1 MRLPDFRLRRLRVP
15 RDPGEPTGRWRWPPG
30 LRPRLPRPA
39 QVRASLRHNTGLKV
53 IALLLASFLWY
64 SINALERDAERI
76 IEIPVSIRRTPPDL
90 IVTTPPNKPV
100 MVTLRGPR
108 TILDGVDEGK
118 ARLVVDLSGA
128 GPGETRVE
136 LNDSMLTPDMP
147 RRLKVLRMQP
157 ARLKVKVEPLAKKR
171 LPVRLNLAG
180 SPALGYRITGSSITP
195 DHVEVSGPR
204 SKVDGLTEIAT
215 ESVSLH
221 GLAKPLER
229 GVPLEWV
236 ADYVSV
242 VPDRVRVGVQFEEEV
257 VTREFRS
264 VRVHVLNAEGARP
277 ERATVDIT
285 VSAPQRLLHN
295 YKLSGQVATVDAA
308 GLDPGKHQL
317 PVQVNL
323 PPGFE
328 VTAVEPQTVVV
339 TLPAA
344 SGGG

>member
-1 MRLPDFRLRRLRVP
+1 MRLPDLRLRRRP
-15 RDPGEPTGRWRWPPG
+15 RRDGGDEPGGWQLPEW
-30 LRPRLPRPA
+30 LRPRLPRPG
-39 QVRASLRHNTGLKV
+39 QLRASLRHNSGLKL
-53 IALLLASFLWY
+53 ISLILACFLWY
-64 SINALERDAERI
+64 SINALERDAERS
-76 IEIPVSIRRTPPDL
+76 IEVPVSIRRTPPDL
-90 IVTTPPNKPV
+90 IVTTPPTKPV

-118 ARLVVDLSGA
+118 SRLVVDLSGA
-128 GPGETRVE
+128 APGEARVE
-136 LNDSMLTPDMP
+136 LNEGMLQPEMP

-157 ARLKVKVEPLAKKR
+157 ARLKVRVEPLAKKR

-221 GLAKPLER
+221 GLAKPLDR

-242 VPDRVRVGVQFEEEV
+242 VPDRVRVQVQFEEEMV
-257 VTREFRS
+257 VREFRN
-264 VRVHVLNAEGARP
+264 VRVHVLNADDAKIS
-277 ERATVDIT
+277 RAMVDIA

-295 YKLSGQVATVDAA
+295 FKLSGQVATVDAA
-308 GLDPGKHQL
+308 GLEPGVHQL
-317 PVQVNL
+317 PVQVNM
-323 PPGFE
+323 PPGFD
-328 VTAVEPQTVVV
+328 VTAVEPQTLEV
-339 TLPAA
+339 TLPPA
-344 SGGG
+344 SGGR

>member
-1 MRLPDFRLRRLRVP
+1 MRLPDIRLRRLAP
-15 RDPGEPTGRWRWPPG
+15 RDTDGAPRWRLPPG
-30 LRPRLPRPA
+30 LRPRLPRPG
-39 QVRASLRHNTGLKV
+39 QLRASLRHNTGLKLV
-53 IALLLASFLWY
+53 SLLLACFLWY
-64 SINALERDAERI
+64 SINALERDAERV
-76 IEIPVSIRRTPPDL
+76 IEVPVSIRRTPPDL

-108 TILDGVDEGK
+108 TILDGVDEGRS
-118 ARLVVDLSGA
+118 RLVVDLSGA
-128 GPGETRVE
+128 APGETRVE
-136 LNDSMLTPDMP
+136 FNEGMMMPELP

-157 ARLKVKVEPLAKKR
+157 ARLKVRVEPLAKKR

-180 SPALGYRITGSSITP
+180 SPALGYRITSSSITP

-204 SKVDGLTEIAT
+204 NKVEGLTEIAT

-221 GLAKPLER
+221 GLAKPLDR

-242 VPDRVRVGVQFEEEV
+242 VPDRVRVRVQFEEEMI
-257 VTREFRS
+257 TREFRS
-264 VRVHVLNAEGARP
+264 VRLHVLDADNAKASK
-277 ERATVDIT
+277 ATVDIT

-295 YKLSGQVATVDAA
+295 FKLSGQVATVDAA
-308 GLDPGKHQL
+308 GLGPGTHQL

-323 PPGFE
+323 PPGFD
-328 VTAVEPQTVVV
+328 VTAVEPPTVEV

-344 SGGG
+344 SGGR

>member
-1 MRLPDFRLRRLRVP
+1 MRLPDLRLRRLPP
-15 RDPGEPTGRWRWPPG
+15 RDPDDGPRWRLPPG
-30 LRPRLPRPA
+30 LRPRLPRPG
-39 QVRASLRHNTGLKV
+39 QLRASLRHNTGLKLLS
-53 IALLLASFLWY
+53 LLLACFLWY
-64 SINALERDAERI
+64 SINALERDAERV

-90 IVTTPPNKPV
+90 IVTTPPTKPV

-108 TILDGVDEGK
+108 TILDGVDEG
-118 ARLVVDLSGA
+118 RSRVVVDLSGA
-128 GPGETRVE
+128 APGEARVE
-136 LNDSMLTPDMP
+136 LNESMMVPELP

-157 ARLKVKVEPLAKKR
+157 ARLKVRVEPLAKKR

-204 SKVDGLTEIAT
+204 SKVEGLTEIAT

-229 GVPLEWV
+229 AVPLEWV

-242 VPDRVRVGVQFEEEV
+242 VPDRVRVRVQFEEEV
-257 VTREFRS
+257 VVREFRN
-264 VRVHVLNAEGARP
+264 VRVHVLNAENARTS
-277 ERATVDIT
+277 RATVDIT

-295 YKLSGQVATVDAA
+295 FKLSGQVATVDAA
-308 GLDPGKHQL
+308 GLDAGTHPL

-323 PPGFE
+323 PPGFD
-328 VTAVEPQTVVV
+328 VTGVDPQTLEV
-339 TLPAA
+339 TLPPA
-344 SGGG
+344 SGGR